1 MTEDKIKNYD
11 QLYYLANKEILNEKR
26 RLYYLAN
33 KEKCKAIAKKHYQA
47 NREKYIAKYKSRIQ
61 MLKLNGEYEKTI
73 SEYSKTYYNKHRDKL
88 IENGKMYYAKNKKE
102 IKYKSRMNPK
112 QSKVKNKQ
120 AIIDANL
127 ANLLVKK
134 ELFKQKLLDE
144 SIV

>member
-1 MTEDKIKNYD
+1 MTEDKIKKYD
-11 QLYYLANKEILNEKR
+11 QA
-26 RLYYLAN
+26 YYLAN
-33 KEKCKAIAKKHYQA
+33 KEKMDKNSRAYYQA

-61 MLKLNGEYEKTI
+61 MLKL
-73 SEYSKTYYNKHRDKL
+73 
-88 IENGKMYYAKNKKE
+88 IENGEMYYAKNKEE